1 MTRIYA
7 IALGLSST
15 LLTVTSAVP
24 SVAQTAVNGQFMQN
38 RGEVIFQNPVNRSAG
53 ANYQSNPSATGQRP
67 AAVHNSAV
75 YQRGERL
82 REFSSYGQPSGQPS
96 IRHLSTQSVD
106 HNFSYQNSA
115 NQNQVYQT
123 PIYLNHQNQANYQN
137 QSAYRQLGNQ
147 TGYRQPTYQPSASSQ
162 PIYQP
167 SAYSGQSRSTAA
179 VLSRPSQSTARVG
192 TTRVTTET
200 TEAVGS
206 EPTATVSTAAP
217 SAASPSSATETETA
231 FVRPT
236 PRLESPV
243 TPAYDASVI
252 DYFLEIA
259 MGAEFNN
266 SAEVVRK
273 WESDLRIRVN
283 GNPTAADLQTL
294 HSIVDEINGMNLT
307 IRMQI
312 VDQNPNVEMYFV
324 PEQQFS
330 RYEPNYRPVNMGYAW
345 VRWSNYRISSAN
357 ILISTTGVN
366 QQERSHL
373 IREELT
379 QAMGL
384 LQDSYR
390 YPDSIFYQGWTD
402 TTAYTALDRKVIQ
415 LLYSPMI
422 QAGMSRA
429 QVTAALNSGS
439 NTAGR
444 LSDPSVSP
452 APAPLRSRF

>member
-1 MTRIYA
+1 MARTYA
-7 IALGLSST
+7 IALGIAST
-15 LLTVTSAVP
+15 LLTITSGLP
-24 SVAQTAVNGQFMQN
+24 SVAQTAANGQVFQN
-38 RGEVIFQNPVNRSAG
+38 RGEIIFQNPVNRSAG
-53 ANYQSNPSATGQRP
+53 TNYQANPAATGQRP
-67 AAVHNSAV
+67 ATVYNSAG
-75 YQRGERL
+75 YQHGERL
-82 REFSSYGQPSGQPS
+82 RESSPHSQPYSQPSTNS
-96 IRHLSTQSVD
+96 SV
-106 HNFSYQNSA
+106 NSSVYQNSSYRNSVYQNQA
-115 NQNQVYQT
+115 YQNSSGSGQAIYQTPAAARQSAYPNSADPNPVYQNQVY
-123 PIYLNHQNQANYQN
+123 PNSA
-137 QSAYRQLGNQ
+137 QSAYGRQSAPTAATLGNQ
-147 TGYRQPTYQPSASSQ
+147 SQSA
-162 PIYQP
+162 
-167 SAYSGQSRSTAA
+167 RSTNSRANSVRSTTGAA
-179 VLSRPSQSTARVG
+179 EKVG
-192 TTRVTTET
+192 TEQTLTV
-200 TEAVGS
+200 
-206 EPTATVSTAAP
+206 PTVST
-217 SAASPSSATETETA
+217 SAVSASGVTETETA
-231 FVRPT
+231 YVRAPS
-236 PRLESPV
+236 LESPI
-243 TPAYDASVI
+243 TPTYDASVI

-273 WESDLRIRVN
+273 WESDIRIRVN

-294 HSIVDEINGMNLT
+294 RSIVDEINGMNLT

-345 VRWSNYRISSAN
+345 VRWSNYQISSAS

-415 LLYSPMI
+415 LLYSPTI
-422 QAGMSRA
+422 QTGMSRD
-429 QVTAALNSGS
+429 QVMATLGNGS
-439 NTAGR
+439 NMAGR
-444 LSDPSVSP
+444 AVNPSVS
-452 APAPLRSRF
+452 PAPLRSRF